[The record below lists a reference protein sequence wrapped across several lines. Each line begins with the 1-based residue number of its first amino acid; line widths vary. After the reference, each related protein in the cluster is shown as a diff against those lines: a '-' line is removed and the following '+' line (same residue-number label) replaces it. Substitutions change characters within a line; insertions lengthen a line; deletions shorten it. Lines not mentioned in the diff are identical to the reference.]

1 MNDFRSDPHFIPVP
15 DVTIREIRRDEALIL
30 EITGAVDMVTAPK
43 FLAAIRSALAER
55 PQILVLDLSGVSFL
69 AAAGLH
75 VLDVTRSE
83 AGDTIMFAVV
93 ADGPA
98 TVRPIEITGLSGI
111 LALYAKIDDVV
122 ELSAA

>member
-1 MNDFRSDPHFIPVP
+1 VNNFRSESHFIPVP
-15 DVTIREIRRDEALIL
+15 DVTIREIHRDEALIL
-30 EITGAVDMVTAPK
+30 EITGTVDMVTAPK
-43 FLAAIRSALAER
+43 LHVAVRSALAER
-55 PQILVLDLSGVSFL
+55 PQTLVLDLSGVSFL

-75 VLDVTRSE
+75 ILDVARAE

-98 TVRPIEITGLSGI
+98 TVRPIELTGMAGI
-111 LALYAKIDDVV
+111 LTLYATIDDVV